1 MKTVLVTGAAGFI
14 GAWTAR
20 ALVERGDRVIGLDNF
35 NSYYDPRLKRD
46 RVKTLIPG
54 VPIRTVDMADGAA
67 LRRALRRDRVDK
79 ICHLGAQA
87 GVRYSITHPLVYEK
101 SNALGTLNML
111 EWARERG
118 VGTFV
123 FASSSSVYG
132 DNKKVP
138 FSVDDRVDHPV
149 SLYAATKRA
158 NELTAHVYHHL
169 YGIHCTGLRFFTV
182 YGPWG
187 RPDMAYYSFTK
198 AVLEGKPIDVFN
210 HGRMKR
216 DFTYISDIVSGV
228 LAALDRNDSWG
239 IYNLGNNQ
247 PVTLD
252 RFIRAIEAATGKK
265 ARRRLRPHQPGDVVA
280 TWADIESST
289 RRLDYRP
296 TVDIETGVRRF
307 VDWYL
312 DYCS

>member
-35 NSYYDPRLKRD
+35 NSYYNPRLKRD
-46 RVKTLIPG
+46 RVKALIPG

-67 LRRALRRDRVDK
+67 VRRALRGDRVDQ

-87 GVRYSITHPLVYEK
+87 GVRYSITHPLVYEQ

-187 RPDMAYYSFTK
+187 RPDMAYFSFTK

-210 HGRMKR
+210 RGRMKR
-216 DFTYISDIVSGV
+216 DFTYVSDIVSGV
-228 LAALDRNDSWG
+228 LAALDRNDPWA

-265 ARRRLRPHQPGDVVA
+265 ARRRLRPLQPGDVVA
-280 TWADIESST
+280 TWADIETST
-289 RRLDYRP
+289 RRLGYRP

>member
-35 NSYYDPRLKRD
+35 NSYYNPRLKRD
-46 RVKTLIPG
+46 RVKALIPG
-54 VPIRTVDMADGAA
+54 VPIRRVDIADAAA
-67 LRRALRRDRVDK
+67 LRRVLRHDRVDQ

-101 SNALGTLNML
+101 SNILGTLNLL

-138 FSVDDRVDHPV
+138 FSVDDRVDSPV

-187 RPDMAYYSFTK
+187 RPDMAYFSFTK

-210 HGRMKR
+210 RGRMKR

-228 LAALDRNDSWG
+228 LGALDRNDLWG

-265 ARRRLRPHQPGDVVA
+265 AVRRLRPLQPGDVVA

-289 RRLDYRP
+289 RRLGYRP

-307 VDWYL
+307 VKWYM

>member
-14 GAWTAR
+14 GAWTVR
-20 ALVERGDRVIGLDNF
+20 SLVERGDRVIGLDNF
-35 NSYYDPRLKRD
+35 NSYYSPALKRD
-46 RVKTLIPG
+46 RVKALIPG

-228 LAALDRNDSWG
+228 LAALDRNDPWA
-239 IYNLGNNQ
+239 IYNLVNNQ
-247 PVTLD
+247 PATLD

-289 RRLDYRP
+289 RRLGYRP

-307 VDWYL
+307 VEWYL

>member
-14 GAWTAR
+14 GAWTVR
-20 ALVERGDRVIGLDNF
+20 SLVERGDRVIGLDNF
-35 NSYYDPRLKRD
+35 NSYYSPALKRD
-46 RVKTLIPG
+46 RVKALIPG

-228 LAALDRNDSWG
+228 LAALDRNDPWS
-239 IYNLGNNQ
+239 IYNLGNNK

-289 RRLDYRP
+289 RRLGYRP

-307 VDWYL
+307 VEWYL

>member
-46 RVKTLIPG
+46 RVKALIPG
-54 VPIRTVDMADGAA
+54 VPIRTVDMANGAA

-252 RFIRAIEAATGKK
+252 RFIRAIEAATGIK